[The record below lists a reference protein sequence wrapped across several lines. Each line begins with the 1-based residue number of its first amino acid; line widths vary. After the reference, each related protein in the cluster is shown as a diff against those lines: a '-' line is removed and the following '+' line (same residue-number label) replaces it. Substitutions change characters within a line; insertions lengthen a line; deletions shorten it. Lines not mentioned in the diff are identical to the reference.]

1 LNPDGGGGVSNA
13 HPPSPLVGGAR
24 QAEGWGW

>member
-1 LNPDGGGGVSNA
+1 VGGGGGVSNA
-13 HPPSPLVGGAR
+13 PPPSPLVGGAR